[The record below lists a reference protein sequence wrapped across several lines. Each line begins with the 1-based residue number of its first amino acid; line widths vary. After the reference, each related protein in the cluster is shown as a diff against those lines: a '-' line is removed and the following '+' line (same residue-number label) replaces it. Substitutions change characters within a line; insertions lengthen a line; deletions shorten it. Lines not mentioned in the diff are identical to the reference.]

1 MSDKEKF
8 QKLIED
14 AGLYR
19 NFPGSMARILVES
32 GATFLETREM
42 DYCNGKAAMR
52 EGIIAML
59 TEKQTKARGA
69 ARSLLE
75 ELIAQIENLEVA

>member
-1 MSDKEKF
+1 MSDKEKI

-19 NFPGSMARILVES
+19 NFPGSMARILVEN
-32 GATFLETREM
+32 GATFLDTHEM

-52 EGIIAML
+52 EAIINVLMD
-59 TEKQTKARGA
+59 KKTKVRGA
-69 ARSLLE
+69 AHLTITEIIKLV
-75 ELIAQIENLEVA
+75 ENLEVV